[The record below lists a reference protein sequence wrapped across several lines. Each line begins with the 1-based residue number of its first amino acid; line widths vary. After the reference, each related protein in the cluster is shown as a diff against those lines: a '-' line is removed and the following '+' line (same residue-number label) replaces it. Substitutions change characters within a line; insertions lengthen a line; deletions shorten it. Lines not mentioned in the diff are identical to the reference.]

1 MKFSA
6 MNDESSTEASKP
18 ESLRIG
24 VVQFAMKPTADLG
37 AFESEIS
44 FFIRTVAGYRADFV
58 VFPEYVNAA
67 LMAAFDHL
75 GTVAAIRELAAL
87 TPGLL
92 QFFMRQAVQH
102 RINIIT
108 GSLPLFENGRLTNV
122 VYLCRRD
129 GTWESQEKLHVTPS
143 EVSEWQMSGGSSL
156 QAFDTDCGRIGMLI
170 CYDVEFPELGR
181 VLADQGTEL
190 LFVPFCTDSPSG
202 YQRVRLCAQ
211 ARAIENECYVIA
223 AGSVGLLPGVTNM
236 EMQFARSAVF
246 SPSDFSFPENAVVAE
261 AGSSSETILIADVQP
276 GLLKQLHEAGSV
288 RNLQQ
293 RRSDLVSVEWK
304 G

>member
-6 MNDESSTEASKP
+6 MNHQSSTEASTP

-44 FFIRTVAGYRADFV
+44 FLIRTVASYRADIV

-67 LMAAFDHL
+67 LMARFDHL
-75 GTVAAIRELAAL
+75 GTVAAIRELASL

-92 QFFMRQAVQH
+92 QFFKRQAVEH

-122 VYLCRRD
+122 VFPCRRD

-143 EVSEWQMSGGSSL
+143 EVSEWRMSGGNSL
-156 QAFDTDCGRIGMLI
+156 RAFDTDCGRGARTWKCSLRGL
-170 CYDVEFPELGR
+170 PSS
-181 VLADQGTEL
+181 
-190 LFVPFCTDSPSG
+190 VPRTSPFRKTRWSPKPG
-202 YQRVRLCAQ
+202 PA
-211 ARAIENECYVIA
+211 AR
-223 AGSVGLLPGVTNM
+223 P
-236 EMQFARSAVF
+236 
-246 SPSDFSFPENAVVAE
+246 
-261 AGSSSETILIADVQP
+261 SSSPT
-276 GLLKQLHEAGSV
+276 
-288 RNLQQ
+288 
-293 RRSDLVSVEWK
+293 
-304 G
+304 